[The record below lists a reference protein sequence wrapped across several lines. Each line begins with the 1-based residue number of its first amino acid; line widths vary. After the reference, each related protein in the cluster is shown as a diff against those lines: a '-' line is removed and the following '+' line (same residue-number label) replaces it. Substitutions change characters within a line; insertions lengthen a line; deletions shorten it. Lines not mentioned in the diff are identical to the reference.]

1 MRLVLPLLFV
11 VVLVGCGPSQEQIAT
26 RTQEYMDGLSVAER
40 NAKNCLDG
48 LKSDD
53 SGYFKLTEE
62 FILNVDHGSELYKTL
77 FAGYASGQNIEDYKK
92 YRRAMQACIDTML
105 QDYGKVDY
113 RYVNNLAGKRSQS
126 DDNLLKLLNSEIT
139 IGERNRF
146 LAKIIAKYEADKTE
160 INRDILDEFS
170 NLSDSEIARNRSIAK
185 LMFESNEDYRGV
197 DMIEQKLQSLQPV
210 PLPQPPKEVVTTD

>member
-11 VVLVGCGPSQEQIAT
+11 VVLAGCGPSQEQIAT

-53 SGYFKLTEE
+53 SGYFKLAEE

-197 DMIEQKLQSLQPV
+197 DMIEQKLQSLQPA